1 MAILK
6 RALGVEHERAS
17 TKPPAARP
25 SRERRSRSDSY
36 RRRGDG
42 RPRLRRA
49 TNVAV
54 VKSADLGQGKDA
66 ALLTWLDSARLGC
79 ILLEREMRPRA
90 VV

>member
-1 MAILK
+1 M
-6 RALGVEHERAS
+6 
-17 TKPPAARP
+17 
-25 SRERRSRSDSY
+25 RELIRVPTSFDA
-36 RRRGDG
+36 GGIVDG
-42 RPRLRRA
+42 RLRRA
-49 TNVAV
+49 AHVAV